1 MNATV
6 RARLNV
12 ALSMTIFGTLP
23 LFVRQVHASS
33 AMIALMRAAIALIV
47 LAAVYFLRGGRG
59 LRVESK
65 KEMLLLL
72 ASGAAMG
79 VNWILLFEAYN
90 YVSVQ
95 IATLLY
101 YFAPVIVA
109 VAGALLF
116 HERMGV
122 KRGLCFF
129 GAAIG
134 LLLTIGPDIFS
145 GSIRPAG
152 VACGLGAAILYAT
165 VILWNTQI
173 RSVGG
178 VERTILQFAAATAV
192 LIVYVALSEGIHL
205 ERISGR
211 EWIFF
216 SMLGLIHTALA
227 FSMYFSGLTRLS
239 GQEAAFLGYIDPM
252 VAILVGCLIL
262 REPTTAIQLL
272 GGAMILAFT
281 LIAQLPGKKIHSRAK
296 Q

>member
-1 MNATV
+1 MKKADPRLMLIMSTTV
-6 RARLNV
+6 
-12 ALSMTIFGTLP
+12 FGTLGP
-23 LFVRQVHASS
+23 FVRNIPVSS
-33 AMIALMRAAIALIV
+33 GELALYRAV
-47 LAAVYFLRGGRG
+47 LAALLIGVYLLVSRQKIPFARI
-59 LRVESK
+59 K
-65 KEMLLLL
+65 KEVPLLLL
-72 ASGAAMG
+72 SGAAMG

-109 VAGALLF
+109 VAGAALF
-116 HERMGV
+116 HERMGA
-122 KRGLCFF
+122 KRGLCFV
-129 GAAIG
+129 GAAAG
-134 LLLTIGPDIFS
+134 LLLTIGPDVFS

-165 VILWNTQI
+165 VILLNTQI

-192 LIVYVALSEGIHL
+192 LAVYVALSEGVHL

-211 EWIFF
+211 EWILF
-216 SMLGLIHTALA
+216 SVLGLIHTALA
-227 FSMYFSGLTRLS
+227 FSMYFSGLARLS

-262 REPTTAIQLL
+262 REPTTAVQLL

-281 LIAQLPGKKIHSRAK
+281 LIAQLPGKKTIRG
-296 Q
+296 QGNE